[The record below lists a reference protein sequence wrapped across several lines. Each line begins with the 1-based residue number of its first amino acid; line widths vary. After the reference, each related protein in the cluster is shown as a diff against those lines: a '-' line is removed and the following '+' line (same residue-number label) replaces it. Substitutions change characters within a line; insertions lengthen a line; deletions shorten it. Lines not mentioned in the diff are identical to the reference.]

1 MLDTKFIL
9 KSTNGELMSEGV
21 DMEFSGIS
29 TDSRTIEK
37 GQLFVALKGENY
49 DGHKFICDAINR
61 GAAGVVAE
69 QLCDKSKPANKLYI
83 RVGSTLNSLG
93 NLAKS
98 WREGF
103 ENLKV
108 IAITGSN
115 GKTTTKEMVSAV
127 VSKKYNVHKNTGN
140 FNNLIGLPLTIF
152 NLQPENQVAVLE
164 LGMNQFG
171 EIKRLSEICSPDVGI
186 ITNIGKAHIGNL
198 GGIEGVKLAKGEL
211 VENFNSEQTFIV
223 NKDDP
228 RVLDIAAGA
237 RCKKITY
244 SLSGDV
250 DVQATDINTDGLSS
264 TYFTLKIGD
273 KTNLVRLKNIG
284 LHNVSNAL
292 CAASAGVIMGIDI
305 EQIADA
311 LEKFEFPK
319 MRLEIINTSDGLR
332 IINDC
337 YNANPDSMKNAINI
351 LAELNG
357 DFNRIAVLGDMLEL
371 GEDAEKEHKE
381 LGKHIASAGI
391 DYLFT
396 YGQLGETIHYGTK
409 GSVMGGSFND
419 HKIIADQIKHVA
431 KKGDVIL
438 IKGSRGMK
446 MENILRHLGVQ
457 EKT

>member
-9 KSTNGELMSEGV
+9 NSTNGQLMSEDV

-29 TDSRTIEK
+29 TDSRSIQK
-37 GQLFVALKGENY
+37 GQLFVALKGETY
-49 DGHKFICDAINR
+49 DGHKFICDAINK

-69 QLCDKSKPANKLYI
+69 QLCDKPKPNNKLYV
-83 RVGSTLNSLG
+83 RVNSTLSSLG

-98 WREGF
+98 WRDGF

-127 VSKKYNVHKNTGN
+127 ISKKYNVHKNTGN

-152 NLQPENQVAVLE
+152 NLQPENEVAVLE

-171 EIKRLSEICSPDVGI
+171 EIKRLSEICSPDIGI

-198 GGIEGVKLAKGEL
+198 GGIEGVKQAKGEL

-228 RVLDIAAGA
+228 RVLDIAEGT

-244 SLSGDV
+244 SLSGDA
-250 DVQATDINTDGLSS
+250 DVQAVDINTDGLSS

-273 KTNLVRLKNIG
+273 NTNLIRLKNIG

-292 CAASAGVIMGIDI
+292 CAASAGVIMDIDI

-311 LEKFEFPK
+311 LENFEFPK
-319 MRLEIINTSDGLR
+319 MRLEIINTSDGIR

-351 LAELNG
+351 LAQLNG

-381 LGKHIASAGI
+381 LGKHIASVGI

-396 YGQLGETIHYGTK
+396 YGQLGENIHYGTK
-409 GSVMGGSFND
+409 GSVMGGSFYD
-419 HKIIADQIKHVA
+419 HKIIAEQIRHVA

-446 MENILRHLGVQ
+446 MENILKHLEVQ
-457 EKT
+457 EKS